1 MKISYIHAMR
11 RERIYT
17 FDIVKGI
24 AILFVIPLH
33 ALIYQIGESDPAL
46 FEPII
51 SGLSREILFM
61 LAPVILLS
69 LWGPIFI
76 QITGANI
83 AYGFLKVY
91 QRNSNESSAYILRR
105 ILAAVLLIFVSR
117 TAVFAFEG
125 GLIGFDSF
133 DNLDS
138 GLRFYADTLDSIAL
152 TNILV
157 PLLILLIINRIKVR
171 RSKKSGANNDK
182 PVKPRYIYIGLG
194 IITALWFLF
203 TPVVQAL
210 KPYVQSVAEK
220 HNWKLLL
227 LLYSKMTT
235 GRFRFFPILGFGYVG
250 GIVGTAIFYREKFV
264 NLRKYSGLFFAMAL
278 IAFVVWC
285 FLVDNPVG
293 NVATDENSNMLQI
306 LILGA
311 MTFALVLMLGRYDY
325 CPQEVRHKRIRK
337 TLFVRRFSMVT
348 LTIYIME
355 YLLAYGVYQIFE
367 LFWER
372 AVQYVDQVPVLTWGI
387 TQIITFILVVC
398 MIWIVIVRL
407 WEKVDF
413 VGSLEWVTLKLGALF
428 FRQHHVRINSRQI
441 LYGQQENGDT
451 HIPEVATAVDPP
463 DSGAE

>member
-1 MKISYIHAMR
+1 MR
-11 RERIYT
+11 RDRIYT

-33 ALIYQIGESDPAL
+33 ALIYQVGESNPGL

-51 SGLSREILFM
+51 SGLSREIMIM
-61 LAPVILLS
+61 LAPIIILS
-69 LWGPIFI
+69 LWGPIFT

-91 QRNSNESSAYILRR
+91 QRNPNESSAYILRR

-117 TAVFAFEG
+117 TAVFVFEG

-138 GLRFYADTLDSIAL
+138 GLRYYADTLDSIAL

-171 RSKKSGANNDK
+171 KLKKSGVNTDET
-182 PVKPRYIYIGLG
+182 VKPRYIYIGLG
-194 IITALWFLF
+194 IVTALWFLF

-210 KPYVQSVAEK
+210 KPYIHSVSEK

-250 GIVGTAIFYREKFV
+250 GIVGTAIFFREKFRD
-264 NLRKYSGLFFAMAL
+264 LRKYTGLFFALAL

-285 FLVDNPVG
+285 FLVENPVG
-293 NVATDENSNMLQI
+293 NVATDDNSNMLQI
-306 LILGA
+306 LVLGA

-325 CPQEVRHKRIRK
+325 CPQEVRSKRIER

-355 YLLAYGVYQIFE
+355 YLLAYGVYHIFE
-367 LFWER
+367 QFWET
-372 AVQYVDQVPVLTWGI
+372 AVGYVDEMPVLNWGI
-387 TQIITFILVVC
+387 TQIVTFILVICV
-398 MIWIVIVRL
+398 IWIVIVRL

-413 VGSLEWVTLKLGALF
+413 AGSLEWVTLKLGALF
-428 FRQHHVRINSRQI
+428 LRQHHVRINSRQI
-441 LYGQQENGDT
+441 LYGQQENKDA
-451 HIPEVATAVDPP
+451 HISAAAVDPP
-463 DSGAE
+463 DSRAE

>member
-1 MKISYIHAMR
+1 MR

-24 AILFVIPLH
+24 AILVVIPLH

-51 SGLSREILFM
+51 SGLSREILIM
-61 LAPVILLS
+61 LAPIILLS

-83 AYGFLKVY
+83 AYGFLRVY
-91 QRNSNESSAYILRR
+91 QRNPNESSAYILRR

-117 TAVFAFEG
+117 TAVFVFKG

-138 GLRFYADTLDSIAL
+138 GMRYYADTLDSIAL
-152 TNILV
+152 TNIIV
-157 PLLILLIINRIKVR
+157 PLFILYIINRVKSR
-171 RSKKSGANNDK
+171 RLKKLQNNVEA
-182 PVKPRYIYIGLG
+182 PVKPRHIYIGLG

-210 KPYVQSVAEK
+210 KPYVHSIMEK

-250 GIVGTAIFYREKFV
+250 AIVGTAIFYREKFG
-264 NLRKYSGLFFAMAL
+264 NLRKYTGLFFLMTL
-278 IAFVVWC
+278 IAFIVWC
-285 FLVDNPVG
+285 FLVENPVG
-293 NVATDENSNMLQI
+293 NVATDDNSNMLQI

-311 MTFALVLMLGRYDY
+311 MTFALVLMIGRYDY
-325 CPQEVRHKRIRK
+325 CPPELRRKRIRK

-348 LTIYIME
+348 LTIYVME
-355 YLLAYGVYQIFE
+355 YLLAYGVYRIFE
-367 LFWER
+367 QFWET

-387 TQIITFILVVC
+387 TQIFTFILVICV
-398 MIWIVIVRL
+398 IWIVIVRL

-413 VGSLEWVTLKLGALF
+413 IGSLEWVTLKLAALF
-428 FRQHHVRINSRQI
+428 LRQHHVQINSQRLLYELPEDGAARQPWA
-441 LYGQQENGDT
+441 E
-451 HIPEVATAVDPP
+451 TAVGSPETKP
-463 DSGAE
+463 D